1 MRAIP
6 GNRIV
11 ATRPLFSR
19 WPEQSVLGQQ
29 TVVSGHLEFSLKT
42 TATQLPWVSIP
53 GKVPTTPL
61 FSRWP
66 EQSVLGQ
73 QAVVSGHLEF
83 SLKTTAT

>member
-42 TATQLPWVSIP
+42 TATFYTWQGANYTFIFNV
-53 GKVPTTPL
+53 
-61 FSRWP
+61 
-66 EQSVLGQ
+66 
-73 QAVVSGHLEF
+73 A
-83 SLKTTAT
+83 